1 MWYKHNKFIINV
13 KQNWLFYILDNGDIK
28 TNVNFLTG
36 LFDMNGHV
44 WYKKAT
50 DLLTIDN
57 LRFVFENLGVF
68 KLAKFLLTYLIRKSG
83 LVIN

>member
-1 MWYKHNKFIINV
+1 
-13 KQNWLFYILDNGDIK
+13 
-28 TNVNFLTG
+28 
-36 LFDMNGHV
+36 MNGHV